1 MKARVST
8 PDPAKAIPIHLGI
21 MCKMCRK
28 VHFIATS
35 HCIKPSKLAAG
46 MYRLTC
52 NPPCLASDEFRKEN
66 MRPYR
71 VSDDVFKRG
80 CAKESEYEVVE

>member
-1 MKARVST
+1 M
-8 PDPAKAIPIHLGI
+8 PIHVGI
-21 MCKMCRK
+21 MCRMCRK

-35 HCIKPSKLAAG
+35 HGIKPSKLAAG

-52 NPPCLASDEFRKEN
+52 NPPCPAVGEFRKEG

-80 CAKESEYEVVE
+80 YAKESEYDLVR